1 MNYLFLK
8 QQRDPPC
15 IDVVQYNNLLPICFC
30 VVDYEIPQEAIA
42 RIFVKKPSGHTVY
55 NDCEISGDI
64 VKITPTTQMFA
75 EIGVNDAQ
83 IQIIVGDKCH
93 ATFPFAFI
101 VSGNLSAEN
110 AEESTD
116 ESLLSIPIAT
126 ADTVGGI
133 TADPKTKAQTMP
145 VGIDPQTGR
154 LYTESG
160 GAGYPL
166 GDGLKVVDGKLTV
179 DTADAVEQDN
189 TRPVTSAA
197 VYTEV
202 GNIEVLLA
210 NI

>member
-8 QQRDPPC
+8 QQRDPPR

-83 IQIIVGDKCH
+83 IQIIVGEKCH
-93 ATFPFAFI
+93 ATFQFTFV
-101 VSGNLSAEN
+101 VSENLSADN

-133 TADPKTKAQTMP
+133 TADPKTDAQTMP
-145 VGIDPQTGR
+145 VGIDPETGR
-154 LYTESG
+154 LFTESG

-166 GDGLKVVDGKLTV
+166 GNGLKVVEGKLTV

-197 VYTEV
+197 VFTEV

-210 NI
+210 SI

>member
-8 QQRDPPC
+8 QQKDLPI

-30 VVDYEIPQEAIA
+30 AVDYEIPQEAIA

-64 VKITPTTQMFA
+64 IKVTPTTQMFA
-75 EIGVNDAQ
+75 EVGVNDAQ
-83 IQIIVGDKCH
+83 IQIIVGEKCH
-93 ATFPFAFI
+93 ATFPFTFI
-101 VSGNLSAEN
+101 VSENLSAEN
-110 AEESTD
+110 AEKSTD
-116 ESLLSIPIAT
+116 ESLLSIPLMT
-126 ADTVGGI
+126 ADRIGG
-133 TADPKTKAQTMP
+133 AKANPATEDQTEP
-145 VGIDPQTGR
+145 VGITPDGFLR
-154 LYTESG
+154 VRAGS

-179 DTADAVEQDN
+179 DTADTVQQDN

>member
-8 QQRDPPC
+8 QQRDPPR

-75 EIGVNDAQ
+75 EVGVNDAQ
-83 IQIIVGDKCH
+83 IQIIVGEKCH
-93 ATFPFAFI
+93 ATFQFTFV
-101 VSGNLSAEN
+101 VSENLSADN

-116 ESLLSIPIAT
+116 ESLLSIPVAT
-126 ADTVGGI
+126 AETVGGI
-133 TADPKTKAQTMP
+133 TAEPKTQAQTMP
-145 VGIDPQTGR
+145 VGIDPETGR
-154 LYTESG
+154 LFTQP
-160 GAGYPL
+160 GAGGYEI
-166 GDGLKVVDGKLTV
+166 GNGLKVVEGKLTV

>member
-8 QQRDPPC
+8 QQRDPPR

-75 EIGVNDAQ
+75 EVGVNDAQ
-83 IQIIVGDKCH
+83 IQIIVGEKCH
-93 ATFPFAFI
+93 ATFQFTFV
-101 VSGNLSAEN
+101 VSENLSADN

-133 TADPKTKAQTMP
+133 TAEPKTEAQTMP
-145 VGIDPQTGR
+145 VGIDPETGR